1 MRCLAPV
8 VGDVFIWLA
17 VCVFVCLLARLVARL
32 FVWPIVC
39 LMCGIVG
46 GVCEFADLPD
56 RMIACLCVC

>member
-1 MRCLAPV
+1 MCWC
-8 VGDVFIWLA
+8 VGFLSS
-17 VCVFVCLLARLVARL
+17 LLARLVARL